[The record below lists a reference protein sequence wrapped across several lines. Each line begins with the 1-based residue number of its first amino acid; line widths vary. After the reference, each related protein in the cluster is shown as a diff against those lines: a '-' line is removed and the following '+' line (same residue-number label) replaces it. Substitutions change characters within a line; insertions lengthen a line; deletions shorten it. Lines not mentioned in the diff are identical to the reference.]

1 MPGEIL
7 ERQLNGSVVSRSN
20 FLESSRKKDP
30 EKLAQNHLANV
41 RDIPTCLPSLVL
53 ATVLGNMR
61 IESLAGVLEHQ
72 ACFFRSFVGY
82 FEPIRG

>member
-1 MPGEIL
+1 M
-7 ERQLNGSVVSRSN
+7 
-20 FLESSRKKDP
+20 
-30 EKLAQNHLANV
+30 
-41 RDIPTCLPSLVL
+41 L

-82 FEPIRG
+82 FEPSWEKLFRSAGVSLACLAKNGSALNAHIVTPQLRSLSQGAEP